1 MLKLPYL
8 PQPPKKARANLYI
21 YSNDRIEIRSKEAE
35 ASNAWPQKVRE
46 LNFCL
51 MHTIEE
57 MSFQFIV
64 ELGKP

>member
-1 MLKLPYL
+1 MF
-8 PQPPKKARANLYI
+8 KKPNLTKPTKKVRAKLYI
-21 YSNDRIEIRSKEAE
+21 YSNDRIEIRSKEAD

-57 MSFQFIV
+57 ISFQFIV
-64 ELGKP
+64 E